1 MSFFGWHISFE
12 YLYFKSRR
20 KEWSVRVWRNVKYHR
35 PPPRPAK
42 FIPSFKGE
50 TKNMVSGV
58 GQTNTYVPYKLEPE
72 EGTDG
77 IIEQN

>member
-1 MSFFGWHISFE
+1 MFGFHISFE

-35 PPPRPAK
+35 PPPAK

-50 TKNMVSGV
+50 TKNMVLGMGATMTAHV
-58 GQTNTYVPYKLEPE
+58 PDKPQEATNGQP
-72 EGTDG
+72 
-77 IIEQN
+77 